1 MNPDQFSRYL
11 EAVDHP
17 RQLSLSPDEAGLY
30 LLYREHITR
39 FPYQNIDLYRRS
51 DVADLSIDALLDYM

>member
-17 RQLSLSPDEAGLY
+17 RQLTLRADQASLF

-39 FPYQNIDLYRRS
+39 FPYQNIDLYRRGP
-51 DVADLSIDALLDYM
+51 VADLSVDALLNNM